1 MSSKVPGWIVDQVG
15 PRSEDDPLLTSGRI
29 FDLVPPEPGRAMLLP
44 LLGRPGVTLGP
55 SLARR
60 SQVVAAISAIP
71 GIGEVRL
78 SPIGGTV
85 GPGGPGWLSLL
96 FAVRL
101 PPGLPRPL
109 DEVLDLVSSWLGDR
123 LGGIDLQRGR
133 VAGAW
138 CPGFSDLGVTGR
150 KLVGVGFKLRRDEA
164 LARAVIC
171 VRAPTDEELEALHR
185 CHLTFGEGVAAPSL
199 TCLADVLGRPGMTRE
214 AAMELLGIPAPPAG
228 MILG

>member
-1 MSSKVPGWIVDQVG
+1 MRVGIPGWAVEQATS
-15 PRSEDDPLLTSGRI
+15 RSEDDPLLSPARI
-29 FDLVPPEPGRAMLLP
+29 FDLVPAAPRCALVLP
-44 LLGRPGVTLGP
+44 LLSRPGVTLGP

-60 SQVVAAISAIP
+60 PQVVAAISAIP

-96 FAVRL
+96 FAVHL
-101 PPGLPRPL
+101 PPEVPRPL
-109 DEVLDLVSSWLGDR
+109 DQVLDLVGSWLHDR

-133 VAGAW
+133 VGGAW
-138 CPGFSDLGVTGR
+138 CPGFSDLAVGGR

-171 VRAPTDEELEALHR
+171 VRAPTGQELEALNS
-185 CHLTFGEGVAAPSL
+185 CHLAFGEGVAAHSL
-199 TCLADVLGRPGMTRE
+199 TSLAEALGHPGLTRE
-214 AAMELLGIPAPPAG
+214 AAMELLGIPAPAAG
-228 MILG
+228 MI

>member
-1 MSSKVPGWIVDQVG
+1 VRAETPRWTVEQAT
-15 PRSEDDPLLTSGRI
+15 PRSEDDPLISPGEI
-29 FDLVPPEPGRAMLLP
+29 FDLIPSEPSRALVLP
-44 LLGRPGVTLGP
+44 LLSRSGVTLGP

-60 SQVVAAISAIP
+60 PEVVAAISAIP

-96 FAVRL
+96 FAVHL
-101 PPGLPRPL
+101 PAGVPRPL
-109 DEVLDLVSSWLGDR
+109 DQVQGLVSTWLRDR
-123 LGGIDLQRGR
+123 LGGVELERGR
-133 VAGAW
+133 VTGSW
-138 CPGFSDLGVTGR
+138 CPGFSDLALGGR

-171 VRAPTDEELEALHR
+171 VRLPTDQELEALDS
-185 CHLTFGEGVAAPSL
+185 CHLTFGEGVTASSL
-199 TCLADVLGRPGMTRE
+199 TSLAEALGRPGLTRE

-228 MILG
+228 MI

>member
-1 MSSKVPGWIVDQVG
+1 MSGKLRGWVLDQVG
-15 PRSEDDPLLTSGRI
+15 PRSEDDPLLSAGRI
-29 FDLVPPEPGRAMLLP
+29 FDLVPPEPSRALMLP
-44 LLGRPGVTLGP
+44 LISRPGVTLGP

-60 SQVVAAISAIP
+60 PQVVAAISAIP

-96 FAVRL
+96 FAGRL
-101 PPGLPRPL
+101 APGMPRPL
-109 DEVLDLVSSWLGDR
+109 DEVLDLVGTWLRDR
-123 LGGIDLQRGR
+123 LGGIELQRGR

-138 CPGFSDLGVTGR
+138 CPGFSDLSLGGR

-171 VRAPTDEELEALHR
+171 VRAPTAEELVALNG
-185 CHLTFGEGVAAPSL
+185 CHLTFGEGVALSSL
-199 TCLADVLGRPGMTRE
+199 TSLAEVLVQPGMTRE